1 MWKTKFSLG
10 IINAIRLKEKVMN
23 LKQMFKR
30 YCAFLVLF
38 LLFLATN
45 FQNPALALTPQG
57 LYDRAWRLIN
67 AKYVDDT
74 QNQQNWQR
82 WRHKYDAVIKDEDDA
97 YVAIG
102 TMVDSLGDVYTK
114 FLTPKEYK
122 EETESIKG
130 SLNGIGVQIGVR
142 DGKLLIIAPL
152 EDTPGERAGL
162 KSEDEILEID
172 GKSTKGI
179 KVEAAA
185 DQIKGPEG
193 TSVKLLIKRNGE
205 ENKYYVIQRAK
216 IELKSVSTK
225 PPKIGKVDDNL
236 GYIRLSS
243 FISRNAASE
252 FQEALNKLKTK
263 DGLIIDLRSN
273 PGGLLDNAIYIA
285 DMLLSSKVI
294 VSTVD
299 KDGYKETQNS
309 LSTVQTNQPI
319 VVLING
325 GSASASEILSGAL
338 KDNKRAIIVGK
349 KSFGKGLVQEIN
361 NLPDGSAL
369 HITIQKYLTPNG
381 TDIHKKGITPDYE
394 VDFTEQNAKDK
405 VDPQLEKACE
415 ILQKQV
421 HKYANAAK

>member
-1 MWKTKFSLG
+1 MNMKQILK
-10 IINAIRLKEKVMN
+10 RLSVFIMV
-23 LKQMFKR
+23 
-30 YCAFLVLF
+30 LVLF
-38 LLFLATN
+38 LITN
-45 FQNPALALTPQG
+45 IQNPAMALSPQS

-67 AKYVDDT
+67 SKYVDDT
-74 QNQQNWQR
+74 QNQQNWER
-82 WRHKYDAVIKDEDDA
+82 WRHKYDDVIVDEEDA
-97 YVAIG
+97 YVAIA

-122 EETESIKG
+122 QESESIQG
-130 SLNGIGVQIGVR
+130 SLKGIGVQIGVR

-179 KVEAAA
+179 TVEAAA
-185 DQIKGPEG
+185 EKIRGPEG
-193 TSVKLLIKRNGE
+193 TKVTLLIKRKGE
-205 ENKYYVIQRAK
+205 ENKSYTIERAN

-225 PPKIGKVDDNL
+225 APKLGTVDDNL

-243 FISRNAASE
+243 FISKNAAAE
-252 FQEALNKLKTK
+252 FQTALNEMKTK
-263 DGLIIDLRSN
+263 DGIIIDLRSN
-273 PGGLLDNAIYIA
+273 PGGLLTNAIYIA
-285 DMLLSSKVI
+285 DMMLSSKTI

-299 KDGYKETQNS
+299 RDGYKDTQNS
-309 LSTVQTNQPI
+309 TSQVLTDLPI

-338 KDNKRAIIVGK
+338 KDNKRATIVGK

-361 NLPDGSAL
+361 KLPDGSAL

-381 TDIHKKGITPDYE
+381 TDIHKKGIEPDYSVE
-394 VDFTEQNAKDK
+394 ITEEDIKNKK
-405 VDPQLEKACE
+405 DPQLEKACE
-415 ILQKQV
+415 ILQKYA
-421 HKYANAAK
+421 HKNTTALK

>member
-1 MWKTKFSLG
+1 M
-10 IINAIRLKEKVMN
+10 NA
-23 LKQMFKR
+23 KQIFKR
-30 YCAFLVLF
+30 LSIFIMVLVLF
-38 LLFLATN
+38 AITN
-45 FQNPALALTPQG
+45 IQNPALALTPQG

-67 AKYVDDT
+67 TKYVDDT
-74 QNQQNWQR
+74 QNQQNWER
-82 WRHKYDAVIKDEDDA
+82 WRHKYDAVIKDDEDA
-97 YVAIG
+97 YVAMA

-122 EETESIKG
+122 QESESIQG
-130 SLNGIGVQIGVR
+130 SLKGIGVQIGVR

-179 KVEAAA
+179 TVEAAA
-185 DQIKGPEG
+185 DKIRGPEG
-193 TSVKLLIKRNGE
+193 TQVTLLIKRKGE
-205 ENKYYVIQRAK
+205 ENKLYTIKRAN

-225 PPKIGKVDDNL
+225 APKIGSVDDNL

-243 FISRNAASE
+243 FISKNAAAE
-252 FQEALNKLKTK
+252 FQAALNKLEDK
-263 DGLIIDLRSN
+263 DGIIIDLRSN
-273 PGGLLDNAIYIA
+273 PGGLLTNAIYIA
-285 DMLLSSKVI
+285 DMFLSSKTI

-299 KDGYKETQNS
+299 RDGYKDTQNS
-309 LSTVQTNQPI
+309 ASQTLTSKPI

-338 KDNKRAIIVGK
+338 KDNKRATIVGK

-361 NLPDGSAL
+361 KLPDGSAL

-381 TDIHKKGITPDYE
+381 TDIHKKGIVPDYS
-394 VDFTEQNAKDK
+394 VDITADDIKNNK
-405 VDPQLEKACE
+405 DPQLEKACE
-415 ILQKQV
+415 ILQQQV
-421 HKYANAAK
+421 HKNTTALKIE

>member
-1 MWKTKFSLG
+1 MTLRQILKRLSIFL
-10 IINAIRLKEKVMN
+10 AI
-23 LKQMFKR
+23 F
-30 YCAFLVLF
+30 VLF
-38 LLFLATN
+38 CITN
-45 FQNPALALTPQG
+45 FQNPAMALTPQG
-57 LYDRAWRLIN
+57 LYDRAWRLI
-67 AKYVDDT
+67 ATKYVDDT
-74 QNQQNWQR
+74 QNQQNWER
-82 WRHKYDAVIKDEDDA
+82 WRHKYDSVIVDEEDA

-122 EETESIKG
+122 EESESIQG
-130 SLNGIGVQIGVR
+130 SLKGIGVQIGVR

-179 KVEAAA
+179 TVEAAA
-185 DQIKGPEG
+185 DKIRGPEG
-193 TSVKLLIKRNGE
+193 TKVQLLIKRKGE
-205 ENKYYVIQRAK
+205 ENKLYTVQRDT

-225 PPKIGKVDDNL
+225 APKVGKVDDNL

-252 FQEALNKLKTK
+252 FQNALNELKDK

-273 PGGLLDNAIYIA
+273 PGGLLTNAIYIA

-299 KDGYKETQNS
+299 RDGYKETQNS
-309 LSTVQTNQPI
+309 LSQVTTKQPI

-338 KDNKRAIIVGK
+338 KDNKRATIVGK

-361 NLPDGSAL
+361 KLPDGSAL

-381 TDIHKKGITPDYE
+381 TDIHKKGITPD
-394 VDFTEQNAKDK
+394 FTVELTEEDVKANK
-405 VDPQLEKACE
+405 DPQLAKACE
-415 ILQKQV
+415 ILQQKA
-421 HKYANAAK
+421 HKNVTMPNVSLK